1 VKEGSFRGGYR
12 INLKKQMEAR
22 MGKIWSEG
30 SRVRA
35 VMVGGSQI
43 GRMAE
48 ELGQKGKR
56 EGSGGG
62 WSDG

>member
-1 VKEGSFRGGYR
+1 
-12 INLKKQMEAR
+12 

>member
-1 VKEGSFRGGYR
+1 
-12 INLKKQMEAR
+12 

-48 ELGQKGKR
+48 EMGQKGKTQWR
-56 EGSGGG
+56 WRGGSRSMAG
-62 WSDG
+62 